1 MDKKEKYMENQTNKP
16 LILEMDEAEIELT
29 KDVNEVIRK
38 HGLPCYLMVPM
49 ISKIL
54 SQLQAGAKAELD
66 AAKAQFKEK

>member
-1 MDKKEKYMENQTNKP
+1 MENQTNKP

-49 ISKIL
+49 VSKIL

-66 AAKAQFKEK
+66 AAKAQLDAAKAQFKEK